1 MPVFLG
7 RDFDSFG
14 TLIASYPANGM
25 RFTWQQTEGL
35 TGIQVGDDFRLGDD
49 IVHDNVDHGAG
60 GECEGVRQDG
70 DDERDEGGAEH
81 ARHRLHQ
88 PGQLPVPGDGRRQQS
103 VDSGLVS

>member
-1 MPVFLG
+1 MFVTE
-7 RDFDSFG
+7 
-14 TLIASYPANGM
+14 TLANLSQRHVQGHHDN
-25 RFTWQQTEGL
+25 EPDDGSPGGELAVPLGL
-35 TGIQVGDDFRLGDD
+35 TLGDD
-49 IVHDNVDHGAG
+49 IVHDDVDHGAG

-70 DDERDEGGAEH
+70 DDECDEGGAEH